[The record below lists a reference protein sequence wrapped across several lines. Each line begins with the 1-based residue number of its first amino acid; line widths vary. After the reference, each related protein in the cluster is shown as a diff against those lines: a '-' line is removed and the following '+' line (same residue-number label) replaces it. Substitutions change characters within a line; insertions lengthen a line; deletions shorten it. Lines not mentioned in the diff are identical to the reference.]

1 VARGSA
7 FRQFKGDQVNLKQI
21 AKSRGGRIAMVAIP
35 VGIASA
41 IVVGGVA
48 QGAVP
53 VSFSISGTSFT
64 MAGSELNGSDFSQ
77 YGGVAKLQSGKEEPV
92 AIANIGTAQITDLC
106 QAVIQDTPLGKV
118 GLVITAGDA
127 GTPVKASNLQIGMT
141 DLKGDATFTNIRIG
155 ADASTVITDAKGS
168 AGDFGQDSQG
178 INLQNFSQVAY
189 STTASTLQLTNMH
202 MKVTTDGSGCP
213 AQ

>member
-1 VARGSA
+1 
-7 FRQFKGDQVNLKQI
+7 VNLKKI

-35 VGIASA
+35 VGIVSA
-41 IVVGGVA
+41 VVIGGVA

-64 MAGSELNGSDFSQ
+64 MAGSALNGSDFSQ
-77 YGGVAKLQSGKEEPV
+77 YGGVAKMQDGKEEPV
-92 AIANIGTAQITDLC
+92 AIANIGTATITNLC
-106 QAVIQDTPLGKV
+106 QSVVQDTPLGKV
-118 GLVITAGDA
+118 GLIITAGDA

-155 ADASTVITDAKGS
+155 TDAASVITDAKGS
-168 AGDFGQDSQG
+168 AGDFGQDAQG

-202 MKVTTDGSGCP
+202 LKVVTDGSGCP
-213 AQ
+213 AS

>member
-1 VARGSA
+1 
-7 FRQFKGDQVNLKQI
+7 
-21 AKSRGGRIAMVAIP
+21 MVAIP

-64 MAGSELNGSDFSQ
+64 MAGSALNGSDFSQ

-92 AIANIGTAQITDLC
+92 AIANIGSATITDLC
-106 QAVIQDTPLGKV
+106 QAVIQSTPLGKV

-178 INLQNFSQVAY
+178 ILLKNFSQTAY